1 MMTRKLNWSLKFACA
16 SCLKWH
22 WEATGT
28 HSAPGQHWCLEK
40 FFMLNWKLSPYSFH
54 LWVNIKPFWF
64 ILVKINFEPH
74 RKSLI
79 LLSIVALYILE
90 NSYSGHQGLVS
101 SSGNAFKY
109 FGDCSKN
116 MVSKP
121 LIILIIFYS
130 EHFCLSI
137 PFHKA
142 ELQNEYNTQLFNQ
155 HRVDPTCLFK

>member
-1 MMTRKLNWSLKFACA
+1 MCILPMLKMALGSHRHPF
-16 SCLKWH
+16 STWTTLM
-22 WEATGT
+22 
-28 HSAPGQHWCLEK
+28 LRK

-54 LWVNIKPFWF
+54 FWVNIKPFWF
-64 ILVKINFEPH
+64 VLVKKKFLSHH

-90 NSYSGHQGLVS
+90 NSYSGHQGLAF

-121 LIILIIFYS
+121 SIILIIFYS

-142 ELQNEYNTQLFNQ
+142 ELQSEHYTQLFNQ
-155 HRVDPTCLFK
+155 HRLDPTCLFK